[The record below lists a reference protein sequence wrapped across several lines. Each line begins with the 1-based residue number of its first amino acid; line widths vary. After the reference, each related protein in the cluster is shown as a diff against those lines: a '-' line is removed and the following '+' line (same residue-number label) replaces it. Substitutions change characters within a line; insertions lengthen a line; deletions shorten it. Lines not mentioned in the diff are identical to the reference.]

1 MVNLLLP
8 MICSSVFCKY
18 TEFSFA
24 FFLFFAILIA
34 EDEKSLSRALAA
46 LLTRSNYSV
55 DTVYDGESALEYL
68 DVANYDGLILDATI
82 QIRAVRNAG
91 YFLEEKA

>member
-1 MVNLLLP
+1 MRL
-8 MICSSVFCKY
+8 
-18 TEFSFA
+18 
-24 FFLFFAILIA
+24 LIA
-34 EDEKSLSRALAA
+34 GDEKSLSRALAA
-46 LLTRSNYSV
+46 ILTRSNYSV
-55 DTVYDGESALEYL
+55 NTVYDEEATLEYL